1 VVHVNA
7 ANCCA
12 TAASKIPRG
21 HRERSRAMPVKPPV
35 ECHSEVLVLI
45 QMAGMLST
53 EKPKSNRGGRRF
65 GAGRKKSRDLRYDPS
80 HARRPELSFKHP
92 VHVMLRTDWR
102 VPRLRQR
109 KGYEAIRRVLL
120 FCLGGD
126 DFRVVHVSIQKNH
139 IHLIVEAA
147 NKDALRRGMQRFAIR
162 AARAINAAL
171 DREGKVFAFRYNA
184 KQIRTASYAR
194 NAICYVLNNWRRHRE
209 EFYEGEADTL
219 FDAYSSATSF
229 AGWTGK
235 QRVALP
241 ESFPPLP
248 VSVPQTRLLK
258 FDWEWHGLIDPWET
272 PGPLR

>member
-1 VVHVNA
+1 MA
-7 ANCCA
+7 A
-12 TAASKIPRG
+12 R
-21 HRERSRAMPVKPPV
+21 V
-35 ECHSEVLVLI
+35 
-45 QMAGMLST
+45 ST
-53 EKPKSNRGGRRF
+53 TKKRRGGFRW
-65 GAGRKKSRDLRYDPS
+65 GAGRKKSKELRFDPS

-126 DFRVVHVSIQKNH
+126 DFRIVQLSVQKNH

-162 AARAINAAL
+162 AARAINAAF

-184 KQIRTASYAR
+184 KQITTSSYAR
-194 NAICYVLNNWRRHRE
+194 SALSYVLNNWRRHRE
-209 EFYEGEADTL
+209 DFYEGEQDTI
-219 FDAYSSATSF
+219 FDAFSSARSF
-229 AGWTGK
+229 AGWTGGYARK
-235 QRVALP
+235 RVTEP
-241 ESFPPLP
+241 PPRDCDFQPLP
-248 VSVPQTRLLK
+248 VSPPRTRLLR
-258 FDWEWHGLIDPWET
+258 FDWELHGLIDPWEM